1 LLYCNKPSQQRNAE
15 HSRGGSDPSLTIAGM
30 PKERNM
36 TEALAQKTIETK
48 VGYLPA
54 PKPFHH
60 RYSSDTLMEAIRE
73 QAMAHFGVENHTDR
87 NVHEFFLE
95 FEGQRITNY
104 GQTLEAVIGGKHHEK
119 ADFELVEQVTNGAR

>member
-1 LLYCNKPSQQRNAE
+1 
-15 HSRGGSDPSLTIAGM
+15 
-30 PKERNM
+30 M

-60 RYSSDTLMEAIRE
+60 RYPPDTTMEVIRVA
-73 QAMAHFGVENHTDR
+73 AMAHFGVENHTDR
-87 NVHEFFLE
+87 DTHEFFLD
-95 FEGQRITNY
+95 FEGKRITDY

-119 ADFELVEQVTNGAR
+119 ADFELVEQVTAGEG